1 MSIRKRIFWSVISL
15 TLAGLTIWAVL
26 SQVGEMP
33 LRQLAQEIRDF
44 LIEHISVTGGQ
55 ELFRVIFCG
64 IGGLFIVLEARAILH
79 ILRGTGYGRG
89 GLSGV
94 LYSAADI
101 YFSGVTPSATGGQ
114 PASAVFMIRD
124 GIPAGVVTVTLIIN
138 LILYTVSIVLLGMGA
153 VITNAGLFF
162 SFRLISRVL
171 IGIGFAILA
180 GLTVFFFL
188 LLSSGKR
195 FFGFVASIYRFLH
208 RHKMIRL
215 LDARLEKLKQAEAD
229 YADCVRLM
237 REKPADLLRAFLC
250 NLFQRAAQIAVPMFV
265 HLAMGGSASLAGKI
279 FASECFIT
287 IGYNC
292 VPVPGAIGVADYL
305 MVDGFTDLI
314 GRDDALRL
322 EIFSRS
328 ISFYLCVAV
337 SGLLV
342 LAGYFL
348 QKKKKDGTRA

>member
-1 MSIRKRIFWSVISL
+1 MISL
-15 TLAGLTIWAVL
+15 ALAGFTIFAVL

-33 LRQLAQEIRDF
+33 LRQLAQEIREANKGW
-44 LIEHISVTGGQ
+44 LAAAAV
-55 ELFRVIFCG
+55 CG
-64 IGGLFIVLEARAILH
+64 ALFIILEARAILH
-79 ILRGTGYGRG
+79 ILRGTGHVRG
-89 GLSGV
+89 NLSGV

-114 PASAVFMIRD
+114 PASAVFMMRD

-138 LILYTVSIVLLGMGA
+138 LILYTVSIVLLGLGA
-153 VITNAGLFF
+153 VIAHARLFF

-171 IGIGFAILA
+171 IVIGFAILT

-188 LLSSGKR
+188 LLSSGER
-195 FFGFVASIYRFLH
+195 FFGLVASFYRFLH
-208 RHKMIRL
+208 RHRLIRL
-215 LDARLEKLKQAEAD
+215 LDARLEKLRQAEAD
-229 YADCVRLM
+229 YAECVTLM
-237 REKPADLLRAFLC
+237 REKPADLFRAFLC
-250 NLFQRAAQIAVPMFV
+250 NFFQRASQIAVPMFV
-265 HLAMGGSASLAGKI
+265 HLAMGGSPALAGRI
-279 FASECFIT
+279 YASECFIT
-287 IGYNC
+287 IGFNC

-348 QKKKKDGTRA
+348 QKKKKDGTRT